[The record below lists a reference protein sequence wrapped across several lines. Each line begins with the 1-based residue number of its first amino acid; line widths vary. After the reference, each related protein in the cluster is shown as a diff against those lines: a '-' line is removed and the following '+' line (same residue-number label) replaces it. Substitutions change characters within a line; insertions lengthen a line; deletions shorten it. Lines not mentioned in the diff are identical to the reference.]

1 MAEPTPANRLMPLGP
16 LDTMDDINEMVIPAR
31 RASEFMKALSHEVR
45 LLILCLLLTGEKS
58 VGEME
63 AALQMSQSAVSQQ
76 LARLRS
82 DNLVRTRREG
92 RTIYYTIAEEELRL
106 LLSMLNALF
115 QERRRAGG

>member
-1 MAEPTPANRLMPLGP
+1 VAEPTPANRLMPLGP